1 MASGTGPSSLGKHP
15 RDSGQHFSRV
25 PQSDPLEPP
34 STPSSG
40 LPGRLP
46 HPHQST
52 PLTRLRTTAAKDSG
66 RDVHGPEA
74 RENSVMDNKGC
85 SVGPMPM
92 KEFMRKFVPKAPTDE
107 PRVEYR
113 VDHVK
118 SEKDLE
124 AVVLREVMKITKN
137 SVIIDTSATVDRNAS
152 RGQKMKPDLM
162 MYGYLIDLAKGR
174 TQFDM
179 GKLGGELKK
188 LLEIFNDDAD
198 PGLFE
203 PTVDQVTMANAVGQV
218 LRYIEEMHSCQNRV
232 FSFFLFISKD
242 SFRIIRAD
250 RDGLIV
256 TKSTPWSGLDPSE
269 PNPLTEFLH
278 RFDHLSEGDQG
289 FDTSVRDVAPDD
301 ANAARAREAL
311 AKYMPS
317 NKPQSKKKRSAAP
330 IRKIGVPCDK
340 SEGGLRWFYISEPTV
355 IKTTGLRTR
364 ATRGYPAWDP
374 TSEKVVFIKD
384 AWRSNAKD
392 ALAEADVIRDLNT
405 AGVQYAPQLYC
416 GGDLDQRT
424 ITDQYVNAEWN
435 RGHHRVHHP
444 RIHHRIA
451 MNYGQPLWKFRSSK
465 HLLQILHNV
474 FTGHQQA
481 VSRCR
486 KLHRD
491 FSAWNIMWD
500 EATGEGILTDWDLC
514 ARMPPAGAS
523 DNDPTVN
530 MMAQLPTGSGRPP
543 DRTGTW
549 AFMSSLS
556 LGKQG
561 KLHDVQDDLESI
573 FWVAL
578 YIIILY
584 FPFDRKDAIH
594 IIDTVIN
601 QYSFHPNGVP
611 FGGHGKKIF
620 IEEATLKPGDEY
632 SIILPDTVSP
642 PLLEWIGMYLKMLLG
657 WHTYH
662 KALARWTGGRSQG
675 EGAEGDDDDD
685 EDDDDDDQKPRAPAL
700 RDYRVLDKK
709 WRSILDKGERK
720 GTFKDRDRLFD
731 ELHNGSPDQVLAQY
745 RVLVKNDLKIETQ
758 INATE
763 SKQAHGA
770 SQQEP
775 HSSQPV
781 LADSDSEQDDRD
793 TLPVAGPAM
802 ADAADG
808 MKEDA
813 DDMEEEEATR
823 AAKRRRTVANGFK
836 RTSSPTAGQSGRIS
850 PGKGRSV
857 TPE

>member
-1 MASGTGPSSLGKHP
+1 MGQDL
-15 RDSGQHFSRV
+15 RDYSVVGMPFEDFLHAFL
-25 PQSDPLEPP
+25 PQAI
-34 STPSSG
+34 
-40 LPGRLP
+40 
-46 HPHQST
+46 QST
-52 PLTRLRTTAAKDSG
+52 EPGASFEAQPELNTGNSTTRGKKR
-66 RDVHGPEA
+66 A
-74 RENSVMDNKGC
+74 RSEDTH
-85 SVGPMPM
+85 P
-92 KEFMRKFVPKAPTDE
+92 PKTI
-107 PRVEYR
+107 
-113 VDHVK
+113 
-118 SEKDLE
+118 S
-124 AVVLREVMKITKN
+124 
-137 SVIIDTSATVDRNAS
+137 
-152 RGQKMKPDLM
+152 
-162 MYGYLIDLAKGR
+162 YG
-174 TQFDM
+174 
-179 GKLGGELKK
+179 
-188 LLEIFNDDAD
+188 
-198 PGLFE
+198 
-203 PTVDQVTMANAVGQV
+203 
-218 LRYIEEMHSCQNRV
+218 RYIELDDDGLLRAKSATSYYQGIKLLHDILEDGNGGEQEFEHTDASVSEVLAFIHKVHTVSERLFSLVV
-232 FSFFLFISKD
+232 FIND
-242 SFRIIRAD
+242 GYFRLIRAD
-250 RDGLIV
+250 CDGLIV
-256 TKSTPWSGLDPSE
+256 TKKAERAASEASVNPKSLNDLIRRFEGITKTQQGNDPTVR
-269 PNPLTEFLH
+269 PLLVEEAEY
-278 RFDHLSEGDQG
+278 RE
-289 FDTSVRDVAPDD
+289 
-301 ANAARAREAL
+301 RAIQAL
-311 AKYMPS
+311 
-317 NKPQSKKKRSAAP
+317 KKHTRSAMTKPGKELAVY
-330 IRKIGVPCDK
+330 KIGVPCAEVEDD
-340 SEGGLRWFYISEPTV
+340 LRWFYTCGPESSPG
-355 IKTTGLRTR
+355 GLRKR
-364 ATRGYPAWDP
+364 ATRGYVAWDP
-374 TSEKVVFIKD
+374 IMDSVVFIKD
-384 AWRSNAKD
+384 SWRSVAGDLLPEAKVIGQLNA
-392 ALAEADVIRDLNT
+392 ENVEF
-405 AGVQYAPQLYC
+405 APKLIC
-416 GGDLDQRT
+416 GGDFPDHKT
-424 ITDQYVNAEWN
+424 VTHEYVGARWN
-435 RGHHRVHHP
+435 KGRRKTHEPRVHH
-444 RIHHRIA
+444 RFA
-451 MNYGQPLWKFRSSK
+451 VNLGQPLWKFRSSK
-465 HLLQILHNV
+465 HFMQILYDA
-474 FTGHQQA
+474 FTCHRQA
-481 VSRCR
+481 VERCR
-486 KLHRD
+486 ILHRD
-491 FSAWNIMWD
+491 ISAWNILWD
-500 EATGEGILTDWDLC
+500 EASGRGILSDWDLS
-514 ARMPPAGAS
+514 ARMPPAGTS
-523 DNDPTVN
+523 DVDPTVN
-530 MMAQLPTGSGRPP
+530 IMAQLHTGSGRPP

-675 EGAEGDDDDD
+675 EDAEGDDDDD
-685 EDDDDDDQKPRAPAL
+685 NDEDDDDNQKPRAPAL
-700 RDYRVLDKK
+700 RDYQALDKK

-775 HSSQPV
+775 RASQQEPHAGQQEPHSSQPV

-793 TLPVAGPAM
+793 TLPVVGPAM